1 MATKAQLFKAEQQ
14 RAAHPPR
21 SASPD
26 GAKGENERNALLARA
41 RQATATAHLAE
52 IEDDP
57 AGHPRASRR
66 TKPGTYEMEVART
79 TSRPSRKSTRRSP
92 SHLKT
97 DSALSLRR
105 LLRAAAPST
114 RAGQP
119 PPPAVT
125 R

>member
-1 MATKAQLFKAEQQ
+1 MATKAELFKAEQQ

-21 SASPD
+21 TASRGSARTDD
-26 GAKGENERNALLARA
+26 GSSALPARA
-41 RQATATAHLAE
+41 RQAMAASHLAE

-66 TKPGTYEMEVART
+66 AKPGTYELEVART

-97 DSALSLRR
+97 DGALSLRQ
-105 LLRAAAPST
+105 LLRATAPST
-114 RAGQP
+114 RAGQRP
-119 PPPAVT
+119 T
-125 R
+125 RAH

>member
-14 RAAHPPR
+14 RAAHPSR
-21 SASPD
+21 KASPD
-26 GAKGENERNALLARA
+26 GANREDERDSPLARA
-41 RQATATAHLAE
+41 RQAMATAHLAE

-66 TKPGTYEMEVART
+66 VKPGTYEMEVART

-92 SHLKT
+92 IHLKT
-97 DSALSLRR
+97 DAALSLRR

-114 RAGQP
+114 RAGQRL
-119 PPPAVT
+119 T
-125 R
+125 HLH

>member
-1 MATKAQLFKAEQQ
+1 MATKAERFKAERQ

-21 SASPD
+21 KASSS
-26 GAKGENERNALLARA
+26 GATREDARDTPVARA
-41 RQATATAHLAE
+41 RQAMATAHLAE

-57 AGHPRASRR
+57 AGHPRAPRR
-66 TKPGTYEMEVART
+66 AKAGTYEMEVART

-92 SHLKT
+92 THLKT

-114 RAGQP
+114 RAGQRP
-119 PPPAVT
+119 SHLH
-125 R
+125 